1 MKKNFFRAILKI
13 GGLLFRMSRLVKEV
27 NNECC
32 FFLDS
37 EQSECRKSLCE
48 CDREMAMGILENEMS
63 WKRQLHERYGFDRE
77 KYCSG
82 MAQHDQGFEW
92 QFQQMH
98 DLPGFEKQD
107 TLKLL
112 KSINIYPSA

>member
-1 MKKNFFRAILKI
+1 MN
-13 GGLLFRMSRLVKEV
+13 LLY
-27 NNECC
+27 
-32 FFLDS
+32 LDS

-107 TLKLL
+107 TLKFLEITNL
-112 KSINIYPSA
+112 IVKF

>member
-1 MKKNFFRAILKI
+1 MKDTINLMNKKVKNEF
-13 GGLLFRMSRLVKEV
+13 S
-27 NNECC
+27 
-32 FFLDS
+32 FLDS

-112 KSINIYPSA
+112 KFDCKISLFHEHISERI